1 MGGGVGGGVGA
12 VSFFKALTGTSVR
25 IMNLF
30 LRLLLFAL
38 HSRAHPGEGGPRC
51 LRGRRGE
58 GFGCSVQRGSA
69 PPKPPHPPFP
79 PLHQTVPHRCSHTR
93 PFLISSAVIVYLSLG
108 KQDSSCPNIT
118 SDRQAEE
125 FC

>member
-1 MGGGVGGGVGA
+1 MKVLGA
-12 VSFFKALTGTSVR
+12 AFK
-25 IMNLF
+25 
-30 LRLLLFAL
+30 
-38 HSRAHPGEGGPRC
+38 GEFSPP
-51 LRGRRGE
+51 
-58 GFGCSVQRGSA
+58 
-69 PPKPPHPPFP
+69 PPKTPPPPFP